1 MGWPVMALTHKG
13 FHPVSCHFSSPS
25 GIAEPRGSGGR
36 GGDRQDLTTEENG
49 IPLTSR
55 SSLRNVFPTLMS
67 SERSALNFPLV
78 VKRCEAA
85 SEGQGRVRVK
95 THCRVPNLSDVLCYL
110 GSRGQ
115 DVELFLTGK

>member
-1 MGWPVMALTHKG
+1 M
-13 FHPVSCHFSSPS
+13 SCHFSCPS
-25 GIAEPRGSGGR
+25 GVAEPVGVEAG
-36 GGDRQDLTTEENG
+36 GGDRQDLTAEENG

-55 SSLRNVFPTLMS
+55 SSLRKVFPTLMS
-67 SERSALNFPLV
+67 SELSALNCPLV

-110 GSRGQ
+110 GGRGQ
-115 DVELFLTGK
+115 DAELLLTGN